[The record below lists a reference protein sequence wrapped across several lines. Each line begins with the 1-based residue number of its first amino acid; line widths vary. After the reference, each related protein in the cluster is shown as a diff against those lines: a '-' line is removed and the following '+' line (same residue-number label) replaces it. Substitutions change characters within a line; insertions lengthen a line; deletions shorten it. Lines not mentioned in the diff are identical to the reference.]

1 MSTRGTASVGKQ
13 HVGHR
18 SYPGLRETAAQ
29 EASASPEVRIPAGP
43 PGRTRDGRPAEL
55 PGRAHPA
62 VDADF
67 TSARSTAQSAVQSP
81 VQGSTPAG
89 GHGEI
94 LRLPSPHGDR
104 SGGPTPV
111 VRGLAEGLL
120 RQLPHLVEELM
131 ELTVGRGVRHLELVP
146 GSEIRRSLHENVLGF
161 LRILA
166 GKPPADSNPL
176 AVPMAWG
183 HYRAQEGV
191 SVESLLRVHRLAT
204 QLLWEKLFDEAR
216 ALSPEVLQRL
226 LDESG
231 PVWDALDSYSQA
243 FVEGHRVAEADAQR
257 RSTERRETVI
267 DALIEGRGVEPVV
280 AAEAQVTLGLPARG
294 RFVVIAMADGTVPSG
309 EHDAD
314 GFGSGTPRAL
324 RHALPS
330 HAVLAVWRRRTDR
343 HIGLLE
349 LGSTSLGRLVEAL
362 SAGVGR
368 RVGISCEVDSLS
380 DIATAYH
387 CAETALQT
395 LPAATEG
402 VAAFDDHLLEALV
415 VTSPHVAQRLARHTF
430 GRLLDCPQEE
440 RDLLLATLDAWF
452 RGGCSAARA
461 ADELHCH
468 RNTVLNRLRRI
479 ETLTGSML
487 DDDRHQLACRMALV
501 AVRCP

>member
-1 MSTRGTASVGKQ
+1 MFTRGTASVEKQ
-13 HVGHR
+13 LTEHR
-18 SYPGLRETAAQ
+18 ARPGRPGTPLP
-29 EASASPEVRIPAGP
+29 EASASAESRTPAGP
-43 PGRTRDGRPAEL
+43 PGPPGRARDGRPGEL
-55 PGRAHPA
+55 PGRAHPV
-62 VDADF
+62 VDAP
-67 TSARSTAQSAVQSP
+67 SAPVVPAARSAAE
-81 VQGSTPAG
+81 AG
-89 GHGEI
+89 GHEAA
-94 LRLPSPHGDR
+94 LQLPSPR
-104 SGGPTPV
+104 EGGAARTPV
-111 VRGLAEGLL
+111 VQGLAEGLL
-120 RQLPHLVEELM
+120 RQLPHLVDELM
-131 ELTVGRGVRHLELVP
+131 ELTVGREVGYLEFVP
-146 GSEIRRSLHENVLGF
+146 GSDIRRSLHENVLGF

-166 GKPPADSNPL
+166 GRPPTDSDPL
-176 AVPMAWG
+176 AVPRTWG
-183 HYRAQEGV
+183 GYRAQEGV
-191 SVESLLRVHRLAT
+191 SVESLLQVHRLAT
-204 QLLWEKLFDEAR
+204 QLLWEKLFDAAR

-243 FVEGHRVAEADAQR
+243 FVDGHQLAEVDHRR
-257 RSTERRETVI
+257 RSTEHRETVI

-280 AAEAQVTLGLPARG
+280 AAEAQVSLGLPARG
-294 RFVVIAMADGTVPSG
+294 RFVVIAVADEAPAHGGHAEHG
-309 EHDAD
+309 EHDGARN
-314 GFGSGTPRAL
+314 GVPRAL

-330 HAVLAVWRRRTDR
+330 HAVTTLWRRRADR

-349 LGSTSLGRLVEAL
+349 LGATSLGRLVEAL
-362 SAGVGR
+362 SVGAAR
-368 RVGISCEVDSLS
+368 RVGISCEVDSLA

-395 LPAATEG
+395 LPAAAPG

-468 RNTVLNRLRRI
+468 RNTVLNRLRRV
-479 ETLTGSML
+479 ETLTGSAL
-487 DDDRHQLACRMALV
+487 DDARHQLACRMALV

>member
-1 MSTRGTASVGKQ
+1 MSMSTRGTASVGKQ
-13 HVGHR
+13 HLGHR
-18 SYPGLRETAAQ
+18 SYPGSRDTSAPEAA
-29 EASASPEVRIPAGP
+29 ASPEVRIPAGP
-43 PGRTRDGRPAEL
+43 PGRTRDGRLEEL

-67 TSARSTAQSAVQSP
+67 ASARSAVHGATA
-81 VQGSTPAG
+81 AG
-89 GHGEI
+89 GQGEI
-94 LRLPSPHGDR
+94 LRLPSPQGDR
-104 SGGPTPV
+104 SGPTPV

-257 RSTERRETVI
+257 RSTARRETVI

-294 RFVVIAMADGTVPSG
+294 RFVVITMADETAPNG

-330 HAVLAVWRRRTDR
+330 HTVLAVWRRRTDR

-362 SAGVGR
+362 SSGVGR

-395 LPAATEG
+395 LPAATDG